1 MPLGVSWQDPLIGQ
15 PAGDAYLIVCIGDHS
30 GTDDVYGIDIPT
42 FSHQLRCRIHGQ
54 RSQVRV
60 SDEEYQ
66 SYIDIYLLIL
76 ETGQNRLHH
85 LLSGRYV
92 GYLSHL

>member
-1 MPLGVSWQDPLIGQ
+1 MLISPLV
-15 PAGDAYLIVCIGDHS
+15 DAYLIVGVGDHS
-30 GTDDVYGIDIPT
+30 VTDDVYGLDTPT
-42 FSHQLRCRIHGQ
+42 FSHQLRCHIHGQ

-76 ETGQNRLHH
+76 ETEQNRLHH
-85 LLSGRYV
+85 LLS
-92 GYLSHL
+92 LEDM

>member
-1 MPLGVSWQDPLIGQ
+1 MPLEVSGQHALISPLV
-15 PAGDAYLIVCIGDHS
+15 DAYLVVGVGDHS
-30 GTDDVYGIDIPT
+30 VADNMHGIDIPT
-42 FSHQLRCRIHGQ
+42 FSHQLRYRIHGQ

-76 ETGQNRLHH
+76 ETITTG
-85 LLSGRYV
+85 
-92 GYLSHL
+92 SHADQ

>member
-1 MPLGVSWQDPLIGQ
+1 MYSSDTLIS
-15 PAGDAYLIVCIGDHS
+15 ALVDLYIVVGKGDHS
-30 GTDDVYGIDIPT
+30 VTDNMHGVNIPT

-66 SYIDIYLLIL
+66 SYIDIYLLML
-76 ETGQNRLHH
+76 ETEQNRLHH
-85 LLSGRYV
+85 LLS
-92 GYLSHL
+92 LEDM

>member
-1 MPLGVSWQDPLIGQ
+1 MLISPLV
-15 PAGDAYLIVCIGDHS
+15 DAYLVMGVGDHS
-30 GTDDVYGIDIPT
+30 VDDNMHGVDIPT

-66 SYIDIYLLIL
+66 SYIDIYLLLL
-76 ETGQNRLHH
+76 ETEQNRLYH
-85 LLSGRYV
+85 LLS
-92 GYLSHL
+92 LEDM

>member
-1 MPLGVSWQDPLIGQ
+1 MLISPLV
-15 PAGDAYLIVCIGDHS
+15 DAYLIVGVGDHS
-30 GTDDVYGIDIPT
+30 VADDVHGVNIPT
-42 FSHQLRCRIHGQ
+42 FSHRLRCCIHGQ

-66 SYIDIYLLIL
+66 SYIDIYPLIL
-76 ETGQNRLHH
+76 ETEQNRLHH

>member
-1 MPLGVSWQDPLIGQ
+1 MLISPLV
-15 PAGDAYLIVCIGDHS
+15 DAYLIVGVGDHS
-30 GTDDVYGIDIPT
+30 VADDVHGVNIPT
-42 FSHQLRCRIHGQ
+42 FSHQLRCCIHGQ

-66 SYIDIYLLIL
+66 SYIDIYLLIIL
-76 ETGQNRLHH
+76 ETGQNHPHH
-85 LLSGRYV
+85 LTLSGRYV